1 MGWLSEGGG
10 MSRGVAGFPARR
22 MPPEA
27 PEGVGRQR
35 RCDAAESIDIPV
47 STWDTIQRIHV
58 GPRGLRGNRIKE
70 ALACLEGIHRLS
82 TEVYLAQY
90 LPFCRCGTT
99 RFSGSTGKEF
109 SGGFQRRTPFLLNPF
124 AAD

>member
-1 MGWLSEGGG
+1 MSWPTMWPSALGTTAYCSHLFCTSPPRLRRKIGWLSEEG
-10 MSRGVAGFPARR
+10 SVSPGVAGFPARR
-22 MPPEA
+22 MPLGA

-70 ALACLEGIHRLS
+70 ALAC
-82 TEVYLAQY
+82 
-90 LPFCRCGTT
+90 
-99 RFSGSTGKEF
+99 
-109 SGGFQRRTPFLLNPF
+109 
-124 AAD
+124 